1 MPDSSPLAYESRM
14 PLVLVLLTALLVA
27 AGTPAHAAEP
37 ESCLSV
43 DERRAAIAA
52 HEAVPVARAIRAAR
66 ARHPGEVV
74 RAQLCDRNGLV
85 YVLTVLARD
94 GKVHRVT
101 VDAATGRLSGGR

>member
-1 MPDSSPLAYESRM
+1 M
-14 PLVLVLLTALLVA
+14 PLVRLLLTALLVA
-27 AGTPAHAAEP
+27 ARTPARAAEP

-52 HEAVPVARAIRAAR
+52 HKAVPVAGAIRAAR